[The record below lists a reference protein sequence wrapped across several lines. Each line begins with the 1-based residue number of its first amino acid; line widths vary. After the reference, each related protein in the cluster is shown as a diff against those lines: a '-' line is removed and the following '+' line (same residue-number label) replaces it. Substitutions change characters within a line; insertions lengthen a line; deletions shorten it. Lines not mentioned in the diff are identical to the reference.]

1 MKSLYNIPM
10 KSMALNFM
18 ETTRQKIKN
27 WSISST
33 IHGVPKI
40 YLGQNQLIRTTWL
53 LLICFSL
60 GLFLSMVLS
69 HVSSYLKFGVITQTL
84 ERYVENPVFPTV
96 TICNLNPFNS
106 NQSNELIAFFV
117 KSKPELA
124 NDTELLK
131 SLIKVNAQ
139 ILPTDKKKLLGY
151 TVEEMIISCKFFYLT
166 CNISD
171 FAWYYSMN
179 FGNCFQFNAGTDLS
193 G

>member
-1 MKSLYNIPM
+1 MKSTYNVPT
-10 KSMALNFM
+10 KSITLHFM
-18 ETTRQKIKN
+18 ETARQKIKN

-53 LLICFSL
+53 LLTCLSL
-60 GLFLSMVLS
+60 GLFLSMAVS
-69 HVSSYLKFGVITQTL
+69 HVSSYLKFDVITQTL
-84 ERYVENPVFPTV
+84 GRYVENPVFPTV

-106 NQSNELIAFFV
+106 NQSNELIASFL
-117 KSKPELA
+117 KSRPELE
-124 NDTELLK
+124 NDTQLLK
-131 SLIKVNAQ
+131 SLIKVNAR

-151 TVEEMIISCKFFYLT
+151 TIEEMIISCRFFYLT
-166 CNISD
+166 CNVSD